1 MRIFREWIVR
11 FGGLFNKQRKDCEL
25 DEEIESHLQFHIEDN
40 IRLGMTP
47 DEARRQAM
55 IQFGGIESTKESYRD
70 QRGLPVLDT
79 FFQDIRFGARQL
91 RKNPGFAAV
100 AVLTLALGIGANT
113 AIFSVVDAVLL
124 RPLAYPDSGQLVWLY
139 ERGPDWSGGSI
150 SYPNFTDWRNQQSVF
165 ETFGVYSGNNFT
177 LTGAG
182 EPVRLAGAL
191 VSANVF
197 AALRTQPEIGRG

>member
-1 MRIFREWIVR
+1 MRIPMRKLREWILR
-11 FGGLFNKQRKDCEL
+11 FGGLFNKQRKDWEL
-25 DEEIESHLQFHIEDN
+25 DEEIESHLQLHIEDN

-113 AIFSVVDAVLL
+113 AIFSVVSSVLL
-124 RPLAYPDSGQLVWLY
+124 RPLPFKDP
-139 ERGPDWSGGSI
+139 ERLMMIRETKLPQFSEFAVATG
-150 SYPNFTDWRNQQSVF
+150 NFMEWAKQNAS
-165 ETFGVYSGNNFT
+165 FT
-177 LTGAG
+177 HL
-182 EPVRLAGAL
+182 
-191 VSANVF
+191 
-197 AALRTQPEIGRG
+197 I